1 MGDCLLTGMVVW
13 ASSSGVLTEH
23 DYLNMM
29 LLVEAS
35 VTHPPGFKPHQVHS
49 NEGSFSLTH
58 FSGVPD
64 ESINI
69 LAPDQAS
76 VTPSGASTSC

>member
-23 DYLNMM
+23 DYL

-76 VTPSGASTSC
+76 VTPGGASTSS

>member
-13 ASSSGVLTEH
+13 ASSSGILTKH
-23 DYLNMM
+23 DYL

-35 VTHPPGFKPHQVHS
+35 VPHPPGFKPHQVHS

-69 LAPDQAS
+69 LAPYQAS
-76 VTPSGASTSC
+76 VTPGGAFTSS